1 MPKTFIFHLKRNP
14 EIKVPIDLITI
25 DDCKKMIGKTYYLI
39 HKDYEPSGKP
49 FQVVVDS
56 VYAEDDCELMTICV
70 CHRLDKNS
78 DEKIEIGFEC
88 LFESEEKMREGLEH
102 RSDSERRT
110 PQNLT
115 SSSSSLPKSPAKG
128 RHFLF

>member
-1 MPKTFIFHLKRNP
+1 
-14 EIKVPIDLITI
+14 
-25 DDCKKMIGKTYYLI
+25 MIGKTDYLI
-39 HKDYEPSGKP
+39 NKDYGPSAKP
-49 FQVVVDS
+49 LQVVVDA
-56 VYAEDDCELMTICV
+56 VYAEDDCDLITIFV

-110 PQNLT
+110 PQNPT
-115 SSSSSLPKSPAKG
+115 SSSSSLPKAPAKD